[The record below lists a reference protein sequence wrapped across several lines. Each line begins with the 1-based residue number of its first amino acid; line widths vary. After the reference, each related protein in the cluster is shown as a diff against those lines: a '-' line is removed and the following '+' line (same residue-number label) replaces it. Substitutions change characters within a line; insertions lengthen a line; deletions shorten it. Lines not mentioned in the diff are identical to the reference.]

1 MKKIAIGALLGIFAV
16 AATPVFAQTWRCPG
30 NIFTNNRAEVQRI
43 GNCEVIDNRISV
55 ILPEPSN
62 TSNSTNSTP
71 DGASTGSDG
80 TSAAERNRARQAE
93 RQAQQ
98 DQAREQAR
106 QRQIDTQIRQA
117 RAELSALEVE
127 YNNGEPQRMGPEFR
141 NYQMYLDRVERLRTQ
156 IEQKRAQI
164 QALEASR

>member
-1 MKKIAIGALLGIFAV
+1 MKKIAIGALLGISV
-16 AATPVFAQTWRCPG
+16 ITATPVFAQTWRCPG

-55 ILPEPSN
+55 ILPDPS
-62 TSNSTNSTP
+62 STTNNSTP
-71 DGASTGSDG
+71 DGASTGRDG
-80 TSAAERNRARQAE
+80 MSAGERNNARQAE

-106 QRQIDTQIRQA
+106 QRQIDTQLRQA
-117 RAELSALEVE
+117 RAELSALETE

-141 NYQMYLDRVERLRTQ
+141 NYQMYLDRVERLRTE
-156 IEQKRAQI
+156 IGQKRAQI